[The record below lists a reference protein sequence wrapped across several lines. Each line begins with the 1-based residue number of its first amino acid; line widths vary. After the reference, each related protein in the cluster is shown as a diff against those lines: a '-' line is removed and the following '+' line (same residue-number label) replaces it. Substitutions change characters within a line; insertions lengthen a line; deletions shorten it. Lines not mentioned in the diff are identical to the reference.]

1 MASTSG
7 QSSQPGTRH
16 RSLATRQQLLH
27 AAAQLISEVGWGRVT
42 TRAVAERAGLPHGA
56 VSYHFH
62 GKQELLTEAA
72 MSTVEGMFP
81 LAELEKITTLTE
93 LIPLFQSSISS
104 PPAPEAIDPVSSGVL
119 VEAMR
124 ECGRNPELRG
134 RITELLRA
142 YREMVSNLVRA
153 EQGRGVVERGPNATD
168 LATLLIAAGDG
179 LILHAL
185 LDPQLPI
192 AGAAETLLALVHT

>member
-1 MASTSG
+1 MA
-7 QSSQPGTRH
+7 TRH
-16 RSLATRQQLLH
+16 QLLD
-27 AAAQLISEVGWGRVT
+27 AAAQLIAEVGWGRVT

-72 MSTVEGMFP
+72 MATVEAMFP
-81 LAELEKITTLTE
+81 LNRLRSVTKLTD
-93 LIPLFQSSISS
+93 LIPLFQASIST
-104 PPAPEAIDPVSSGVL
+104 PPDPETIDPVSSGVL
-119 VEAMR
+119 AEAMR

-142 YREMVSNLVRA
+142 YRTLVADLVRA
-153 EQGRGVVERGPNATD
+153 EQGRGVVERGPDATD

-179 LILHAL
+179 LLLHAL

-192 AGAAETLLALVHT
+192 AGAAEALLALVHT